1 MLGATHLYAVVSS
14 LLASSFPMAEA
25 TCSRLWEIPLAS
37 RSLLAP
43 RAALEGGCRRA
54 TTTLLPPPPCCRL
67 GQCCACQRSLLVRA
81 PVQRQTA
88 DRRKEMETTEATLTA
103 IDWLKLAKV
112 CQYSSVTPDQPN
124 PRLFQLT
131 SEAKHLKL
139 NHQDQHEH
147 PYSFP
152 NLS

>member
-1 MLGATHLYAVVSS
+1 MRCSQQSAGKLIPRCRSHLQPPLGNTLG
-14 LLASSFPMAEA
+14 LLQPTGAARGLDPVLLWKEAAE
-25 TCSRLWEIPLAS
+25 E
-37 RSLLAP
+37 
-43 RAALEGGCRRA
+43 
-54 TTTLLPPPPCCRL
+54 PPPPCCRL
-67 GQCCACQRSLLVRA
+67 HQRCACQRSLLIMA

-88 DRRKEMETTEATLTA
+88 DRRKEMETTKATLTA
-103 IDWLKLAKV
+103 IDWLKLVKV

-131 SEAKHLKL
+131 SEAKHLRL